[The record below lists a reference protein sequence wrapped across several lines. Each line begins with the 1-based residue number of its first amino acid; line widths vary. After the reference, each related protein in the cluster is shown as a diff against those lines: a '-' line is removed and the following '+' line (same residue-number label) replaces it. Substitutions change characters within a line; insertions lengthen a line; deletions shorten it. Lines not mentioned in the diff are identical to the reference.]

1 MQLSLMLE
9 KQSHLPRHVTR
20 ALEAIVTALVET
32 TRSFSTD
39 TPDVPDIGEHSD
51 VKMPMAEHAL
61 QHPLADLLALLDAVG
76 LHAHLG
82 QLLFPLLEPPYPGA
96 IR

>member
-9 KQSHLPRHVTR
+9 KQSHLPCHITR
-20 ALEAIVTALVET
+20 ALEAIVITLVET

-51 VKMPMAEHAL
+51 VKMPMGENTLDHF
-61 QHPLADLLALLDAVG
+61 DSNLLAFLDT
-76 LHAHLG
+76 
-82 QLLFPLLEPPYPGA
+82 
-96 IR
+96 I